1 MTMSR
6 LMLQPL
12 RAVPYHS
19 LRSVASSTIAVTP
32 AWSARWYSSNEDAK
46 KGDPAKEA
54 DKKENKLKE
63 EEKED
68 SPPAY
73 THHGSAINFNWAREA
88 EKARKKEGPTIS
100 EDNWEDH
107 GDAKIEEFDQLPY
120 KDFGINQHMEVN
132 AEFKKVLT
140 NVVREFR
147 APVMYAM
154 AYGSGVFPQSKTSRS
169 VTDEEFRTVHPKPT
183 SSLMEVQKGGPKMID
198 FIFGVTHTQH
208 WHSLN
213 MRQHRNHYSGLA
225 SFGSGLVST
234 FQDRWGAGV
243 YFNPYVTKNGML
255 IKYGVTSIDNLC
267 TDLSTWNNLYLAG
280 RLQKPVKI
288 LRDHPRVRL
297 ANQANLLAAVRT
309 ALLLLPPKFTEK
321 ELYSTIARIS
331 YLGDPRMALPTE
343 NKSKI
348 SNIVDNNMVSFR
360 KLYGPLLNT
369 LPNIDYSEGADQQA
383 KHISDPE
390 YDGAMH
396 QDMDPVKR
404 GNMVRRLP
412 KAFRSRLYFQYQK
425 KFMVPAADFKAMMDA
440 SKNEDDVSY
449 KRREGGGFEQRIV
462 QDDPEELQKY
472 IRKVIKQ
479 TVNWPATA
487 QSIKGFFTA
496 GVGRSIRYM
505 SEKWTKYNEGKAKA
519 KAEEQKKADEDAEKI
534 KKSG

>member
-1 MTMSR
+1 MTLSRVLLRTTPRPGQRPVAMSA
-6 LMLQPL
+6 L
-12 RAVPYHS
+12 S
-19 LRSVASSTIAVTP
+19 LSRPSYYYSTD
-32 AWSARWYSSNEDAK
+32 SSN
-46 KGDPAKEA
+46 KGDLQDKEA
-54 DKKENKLKE
+54 AR
-63 EEKED
+63 ED
-68 SPPAY
+68 PPPY
-73 THHGSAINFNWAREA
+73 THRGSAINFNWGRQA
-88 EKARKKEGPTIS
+88 EKAQREGPTLS
-100 EDNWEDH
+100 ADNWEEH
-107 GDAKIEEFDQLPY
+107 PDAKIEDFEELPY
-120 KDFGINQHMEVN
+120 KGFGINQHMELN

-140 NVVREFR
+140 GVVRDFR
-147 APVMYAM
+147 APIMYAM
-154 AYGSGVFPQSKTSRS
+154 AYGSGVFPQSKASKAVS
-169 VTDEEFRTVHPKPT
+169 DEDFRAVHPKP
-183 SSLMEVQKGGPKMID
+183 SPSLIETQKGGPKMID
-198 FIFGVTHTQH
+198 FIFGVTHTEH

-213 MRQHRNHYSGLA
+213 MRQHRDHYSGLA

-280 RLQKPVKI
+280 RLHKPVKI

-297 ANQANLLAAVRT
+297 ANQVNLISAVRT

-321 ELYSTIARIS
+321 ELFSTIAGIS
-331 YLGDPRMALPTE
+331 YLGDPRMSLPTE

-369 LPNIDYSEGADQQA
+369 LPNVDFAQGADQQT
-383 KHISDPE
+383 KHSSDPE
-390 YDGAMH
+390 YDGAMY

-425 KFMVPAADFKAMMDA
+425 KFMVPASDFKAMIDA
-440 SKNEDDVSY
+440 SKSEDDVSF

-462 QDDPEELQKY
+462 QDDPEQLNFY

-487 QSIKGFFTA
+487 QSIKGVFTA
-496 GVGRSIRYM
+496 GVGRSIRYL
-505 SEKWTKYNEGKAKA
+505 SEKWTKYSEGKAKA
-519 KAEEQKKADEDAEKI
+519 KAKVEEQKKQATEEAGNA
-534 KKSG
+534 KKTE